1 MYKEKSGNSD
11 TAAVWPGK
19 KRVFGYSSFCRL
31 ATLPNQFRAKIFASG
46 QLEASNGS
54 VDQES
59 GSWGKKERMQN
70 GILKIE
76 SIFVNFSLISNFFDF
91 FGWHA

>member
-1 MYKEKSGNSD
+1 MYKEKSGNPD

-46 QLEASNGS
+46 QLEAANGS

-59 GSWGKKERMQN
+59 DSWGKKKECKM
-70 GILKIE
+70 G
-76 SIFVNFSLISNFFDF
+76 F
-91 FGWHA
+91 